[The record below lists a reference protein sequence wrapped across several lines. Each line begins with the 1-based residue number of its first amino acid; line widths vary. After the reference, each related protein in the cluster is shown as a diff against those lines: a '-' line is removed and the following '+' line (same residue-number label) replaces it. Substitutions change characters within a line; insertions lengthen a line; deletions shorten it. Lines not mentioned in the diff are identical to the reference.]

1 MNMTQANFAVLEKIL
16 ETQDVTVGGGSAS
29 AIAGAMAA
37 GLVGMVAR
45 LSTKKDYGM
54 TAVEHLAVADECDI
68 LAAALMRGADEDMA
82 AFAKIKAAYAL
93 PKARDEEIR
102 ARGEAIEAAAIAAAT
117 APLENAMRNRR
128 VYDLGRAIRNKS
140 NPNAGSDVEI
150 GIRLARLGVFGC
162 VLNIEANLP
171 LIKNAETLERFK
183 KEILAL
189 SKLDG
194 DE

>member
-1 MNMTQANFAVLEKIL
+1 MTQSRYAVLEKIL
-16 ETQDVTVGGGSAS
+16 ETRDVTVGGGSAS

-54 TAVEHLAVADECDI
+54 PAEEHQAIADECDV
-68 LAAALMRGADEDMA
+68 LAAALMKGADEDMA

-93 PKARDEEIR
+93 PKATDEEKR
-102 ARGEAIEAAAIAAAT
+102 ARSEAIEAAGIAAAT
-117 APLENAMRNRR
+117 TPLENALKNRR
-128 VYDLGRAIRNKS
+128 VFELGRTIKHKS

-150 GIRLARLGVFGC
+150 GIGLARLGISGC

-171 LIKNAETLERFK
+171 LIKNADVLERFK
-183 KEILAL
+183 GDILAL
-189 SKLDG
+189 SSVV
-194 DE
+194 DEK

>member
-1 MNMTQANFAVLEKIL
+1 MTESKFAVLEKIL

-54 TAVEHLAVADECDI
+54 TAEDHLAVADECDI
-68 LAAALMRGADEDMA
+68 LAAALMQGADEDMA

-93 PKARDEEIR
+93 PKARDEEKR
-102 ARGEAIEAAAIAAAT
+102 ARGEAIEAAGIAAAT
-117 APLENAMRNRR
+117 APLENATRNRR

-171 LIKNAETLERFK
+171 LIKNAEILEGFK